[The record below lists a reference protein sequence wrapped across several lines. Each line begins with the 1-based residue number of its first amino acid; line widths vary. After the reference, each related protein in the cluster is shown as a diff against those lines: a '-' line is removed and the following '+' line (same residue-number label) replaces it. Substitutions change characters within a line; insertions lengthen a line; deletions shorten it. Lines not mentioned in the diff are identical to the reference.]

1 MYPFRRVWPTLL
13 SIIVLL
19 LILVAPAIA
28 QVAAAAPRDTFL
40 HIPQAAW
47 DEINA
52 LIVGLFIAI
61 ATLAWK
67 WIDAHSPLKKT
78 QSQQIARDAYT
89 SLLTTAAKYGL
100 TQLQSAEKKIGEIDI
115 GNAAVAAAAN
125 MVIAQGPILAKQV
138 GVDVTTPEGRA
149 AIIRSVTARIGDMQ
163 TAPASPPAS
172 VPLPAEVALTGTG
185 TAPKEEPGTMNVTRL
200 P

>member
-1 MYPFRRVWPTLL
+1 MFGFRRAWPTLL
-13 SIIVLL
+13 SVIVLL
-19 LILVAPAIA
+19 LILVAPSLA
-28 QVAAAAPRDTFL
+28 QVVAAPPRSTL
-40 HIPQAAW
+40 LNIPQAVW

-52 LIVGLFIAI
+52 LIIGLFIAI

-89 SLLTTAAKYGL
+89 SLLTIAAKYGL

-125 MVIAQGPILAKQV
+125 MVIAQGPLLAKQV

-163 TAPASPPAS
+163 TSPVSPPAS
-172 VPLPAEVALTGTG
+172 VPLPADVALTGTPSTPEG
-185 TAPKEEPGTMNVTRL
+185 GQGSMNVTRL
-200 P
+200 